1 MKKNPIWPC
10 LLVNKYANCS
20 TPASGGFQ
28 SLMWL
33 MCWWSDLKKKLSI
46 EGYVE
51 LSEKIG
57 QVKMVAPDGKQR
69 VTDCY

>member
-1 MKKNPIWPC
+1 
-10 LLVNKYANCS
+10 
-20 TPASGGFQ
+20 
-28 SLMWL
+28 MWL

-57 QVKMVAPDGKQR
+57 QLKMVAPDGKQR